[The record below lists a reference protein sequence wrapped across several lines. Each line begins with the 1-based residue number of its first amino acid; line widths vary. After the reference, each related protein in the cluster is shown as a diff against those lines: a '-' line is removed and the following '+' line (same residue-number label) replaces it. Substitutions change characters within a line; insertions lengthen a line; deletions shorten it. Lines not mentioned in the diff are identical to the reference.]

1 MTDPTTA
8 PDDGADPAALDTAA
22 QNRRG
27 LSFQDLADLDQPAST
42 APDPAQALT
51 GPISHPLVIAWHQPD
66 PITVLGVAR
75 ALTARRNLSPAVL
88 DADGQITRLL
98 AQEPAATTAQLATA
112 ADHLRD
118 QPGQSITPTNGIT
131 LVRLTGTGPELI
143 KATALLLRSYE
154 TVLLPRWDDTA
165 AGIADVVVLPMTWTE
180 QSVRGTAATIHD
192 WHRSGEPIANRLV
205 IAAHTD
211 PADPGLET
219 RARRWFTQVPV
230 CPLPTDPAARTP
242 GLDWHDLHI
251 TAQNA
256 YATLA
261 GQIIDLANRQYQ

>member
-1 MTDPTTA
+1 MIRYTCGQPLTATQFADVLNRSCIHRPT
-8 PDDGADPAALDTAA
+8 
-22 QNRRG
+22 
-27 LSFQDLADLDQPAST
+27 ADLPRLQRMLDEADILWT
-42 APDPAQALT
+42 AWE
-51 GPISHPLVIAWHQPD
+51 GERLV
-66 PITVLGVAR
+66 GVAR

-205 IAAHTD
+205 IAAH
-211 PADPGLET
+211 ADPGLET

>member
-98 AQEPAATTAQLATA
+98 PQEPA
-112 ADHLRD
+112 
-118 QPGQSITPTNGIT
+118 TNGIT

-180 QSVRGTAATIHD
+180 QSVRSTAATIHD

-205 IAAHTD
+205 IASHTD